1 MPGRLLAVLCALLLL
16 LAPSCNPF
24 RRQRQP
30 KVPPPVAPAP
40 APVKPAPE
48 APPQPVAYD
57 FPDPPETAPLPPGEI
72 PPLSVAAELT
82 VPPPP
87 RPPARREVAVKP
99 ESEPAPEAPKP
110 PAVPRLTQLL
120 SPEEERKF
128 NQEIDESLERTRR
141 NLALIAQRPLSAEQ
155 QIVLERVHAFLQQTI
170 EIRPLDLV
178 TARSL
183 AQRADLLARDLERT
197 TR

>member
-1 MPGRLLAVLCALLLL
+1 MPGRSVAVLCLLAALV
-16 LAPSCNPF
+16 APSCNPF

-40 APVKPAPE
+40 APAKPVAE
-48 APPQPVAYD
+48 APPRTLVHD
-57 FPDPPETAPLPPGEI
+57 FPDPPQSAPMPPQAI
-72 PPLSVAAELT
+72 PPPPIAPELT

-87 RPPARREVAVKP
+87 RPPTRREVAVKP
-99 ESEPAPEAPKP
+99 EPEPLPAAAKP
-110 PAVPRLTQLL
+110 PPVPRLTQLL
-120 SPEEERKF
+120 TPEEEKKF
-128 NQEIDESLERTRR
+128 NQEIEESLERARR
-141 NLALIAQRPLSAEQ
+141 NLALVSRRALNTEQ

-170 EIRPLDLV
+170 EMRPLDLV

-183 AQRADLLARDLERT
+183 AQRADLLARDLERS

>member
-1 MPGRLLAVLCALLLL
+1 MPGRLLAVLCALLVL

-48 APPQPVAYD
+48 ARPQPVVYD

-72 PPLSVAAELT
+72 PAPPLATELT
-82 VPPPP
+82 VPPP
-87 RPPARREVAVKP
+87 RPPVRREVAVKP
-99 ESEPAPEAPKP
+99 GSEPAPEAPKP

-128 NQEIDESLERTRR
+128 NQEIDESLERARR
-141 NLALIAQRPLSAEQ
+141 NLALVSQRPLSAEQ